1 VADVAEQRIV
11 LLGPPG
17 SGKGTQAELLA
28 QALGV
33 PAISTGDMLREAV
46 AAGSELGHKV
56 EGIMAAGELVG
67 DDLMAEIVRARLSQE
82 DAAAGF
88 LLDGYPRTLP
98 QIQTLDE
105 VLEAA
110 EVNLDH
116 VLFIDAPE
124 EVLVAR
130 ALGRQRADDQED
142 VVRERLRVYA
152 QKTQPLVGEYERRG
166 LLRSISGDNE
176 IENVQSSILEA
187 LAPATI
193 ASSEEGLA

>member
-1 VADVAEQRIV
+1 MADVAEQRIV

-46 AAGSELGHKV
+46 ATGSELGHKV
-56 EGIMAAGELVG
+56 ESIMAAGDLVG
-67 DDLMAEIVRARLSQE
+67 DDLMAEIVRVRLLEE

-98 QIQTLDE
+98 QCRTLDE

-110 EVNLDH
+110 EVGLDH

-124 EVLVAR
+124 EVLLAR

-152 QKTQPLVGEYERRG
+152 EKTQPLVGEYESRG
-166 LLRSISGDNE
+166 LLRSICGDNLVE
-176 IENVQSSILEA
+176 DVQASILEA
-187 LAPATI
+187 LESA
-193 ASSEEGLA
+193 